1 MRIEA
6 GEAELAA
13 STAEVAVIDKRIE
26 RTDTK
31 LADAVPLDDPPS
43 TMAAYGLIACILA
56 EAEAGLVWLLS
67 GPVRFLNLSSEA
79 WGMVAPAFAAAWI
92 VLMHVLLGWAVG
104 DKHRPARTL
113 RRAKVGAGLCGCAVI
128 VGGWL
133 TLSGRNLTDINV
145 IEELAGAG
153 LMILAGLASVCAA
166 FCSLVAT
173 TLLEA
178 RHHERE
184 RARLVALR
192 DQYTRHIDAIKKDLA
207 RMQKPPDPPENP
219 PAAAAATTEP
229 IKTPPT
235 AGIAVPAGIIPTAL
249 MFACLIGSQALMNA
263 QTMNPRPLHGIPRRV
278 SRGSSSVTLQVSHPK
293 QSKAYYEA
301 LFGASS

>member
-1 MRIEA
+1 M
-6 GEAELAA
+6 
-13 STAEVAVIDKRIE
+13 AEVAVIDKRIE
-26 RTDTK
+26 RTDAK
-31 LADAVPLDDPPS
+31 LADALPLADPPS
-43 TMAAYGLIACILA
+43 TMAAYRLIACILA

-67 GPVRFLNLSSEA
+67 GAVRFLSLSSDA
-79 WGMVAPAFAAAWI
+79 WGFVAPGFAAAWI
-92 VLMHVLLGWAVG
+92 VLMHVLFGWAVG

-133 TLSGRNLTDINV
+133 TLSGRNLTDTNI
-145 IEELAGAG
+145 IEQMAGAG
-153 LMILAGLASVCAA
+153 LMILAALASVCAA

-192 DQYTRHIDAIKKDLA
+192 DQYARHIDAIQKDLA
-207 RMQKPPDPPENP
+207 RLQKPPDPPENP
-219 PAAAAATTEP
+219 PSAAVTNTEQ

-235 AGIAVPAGIIPTAL
+235 AGAAVMAGIIPTAL
-249 MFACLIGSQALMNA
+249 MLACLIGAPALMNA
-263 QTMNPRPLHGIPRRV
+263 QTVNPSPVVRTAMAGPLRGPPHRLSRETAGANSCPISRHPWIASRSKQPFRKWRR
-278 SRGSSSVTLQVSHPK
+278 
-293 QSKAYYEA
+293 
-301 LFGASS
+301 